1 MPTVSRDAAL
11 GALAGA
17 STSTLTLLA
26 LVRRYVQR
34 ELTLPTLIHGE
45 DEDSP
50 QARQLLLEVRLLLRD
65 YWPHPVLEFSGYAS
79 SAWMGLWVALLAHRQ
94 HPGRLEELTLRDG
107 GTVSLCWAEPPG
119 ETHHKR
125 VAVLFPGLCND
136 SRTYFMGAT
145 MRHLRAEG
153 FQAVTFNYRGTGG
166 VRLTSARSGSFDSWE
181 DVPEVVA
188 HIEAQCPGHDLF
200 AVGFSMGSA
209 ILLRHLGET
218 GTSCRFRAAVAVAA
232 ATDLTR
238 VSASLKW
245 PPKKL
250 FLNAMMT
257 SGLKLMAI
265 VNGIHRSEHF
275 RPFAKSFFLA
285 TTLEGVDDVL
295 TAPMN
300 GYKNGKEFS
309 ALNSPHL
316 TLHKVAVPTLI
327 LNSQDDPITSVK
339 DLSLSE
345 LRRNPHFYVVLTR
358 RGGHIGWGTG
368 GHGGSVSWTDRM
380 AAHFLKSCESGR
392 TVVDI
397 AAEDDQHGLG
407 PASREA
413 EGTEASS
420 LAPRS
425 RL

>member
-1 MPTVSRDAAL
+1 
-11 GALAGA
+11 
-17 STSTLTLLA
+17 
-26 LVRRYVQR
+26 
-34 ELTLPTLIHGE
+34 
-45 DEDSP
+45 
-50 QARQLLLEVRLLLRD
+50 
-65 YWPHPVLEFSGYAS
+65 
-79 SAWMGLWVALLAHRQ
+79 
-94 HPGRLEELTLRDG
+94 
-107 GTVSLCWAEPPG
+107 
-119 ETHHKR
+119 
-125 VAVLFPGLCND
+125 
-136 SRTYFMGAT
+136 
-145 MRHLRAEG
+145 
-153 FQAVTFNYRGTGG
+153 
-166 VRLTSARSGSFDSWE
+166 
-181 DVPEVVA
+181 
-188 HIEAQCPGHDLF
+188 
-200 AVGFSMGSA
+200 
-209 ILLRHLGET
+209 
-218 GTSCRFRAAVAVAA
+218 
-232 ATDLTR
+232 
-238 VSASLKW
+238 
-245 PPKKL
+245 
-250 FLNAMMT
+250 MMT

-300 GYKNGKEFS
+300 GYRSGKEFS

-397 AAEDDQHGLG
+397 AAEDDQYGLG